1 MPNLCDKESYDC
13 NDLIKIVGIL
23 RSPEGCPWDRAQDHH
38 TIRNNFLE
46 EAYEAVEAIDLE
58 SSALLREE
66 LGDVLLQ
73 IALHSQM
80 EAEQGHFDFNDVC
93 TGICRKMIGRH
104 PHIFGS
110 EYAANA
116 AEAAQNWEQQKRK
129 EKGLYSLEDRL
140 RQVSGALPALM
151 RAQKLISRAAASG
164 CFEDPNDGMLRN
176 CLEDALLADETDV
189 QGWSRLLFLVCERM
203 ERLGISAEEA
213 LSRESDR
220 MIECFWRC
228 NIARNPRRVDRCE
241 YEKGMVAYY
250 SFISGGNTK

>member
-151 RAQKLISRAAASG
+151 RVQKLISRAAASG

-220 MIECFWRC
+220 MIECFL
-228 NIARNPRRVDRCE
+228 E
-241 YEKGMVAYY
+241 MQHSEKPTEGR
-250 SFISGGNTK
+250 SL

>member
-140 RQVSGALPALM
+140 RQVSCALQALM

-164 CFEDPNDGMLRN
+164 CFEDPNDGMLRY
-176 CLEDALLADETDV
+176 CLEDALLADETDA
-189 QGWSRLLFLVCERM
+189 QSWSRLLFLVCERM

-220 MIECFWRC
+220 MIECFLEMQH
-228 NIARNPRRVDRCE
+228 N
-241 YEKGMVAYY
+241 EKPTEGR
-250 SFISGGNTK
+250 SL

>member
-116 AEAAQNWEQQKRK
+116 AEAAQNGEQQKRK

-220 MIECFWRC
+220 MIECFL
-228 NIARNPRRVDRCE
+228 E
-241 YEKGMVAYY
+241 MQHSEKPTEGR
-250 SFISGGNTK
+250 SL

>member
-58 SSALLREE
+58 SSAPLREE

-151 RAQKLISRAAASG
+151 RAQKLISLAAASG

-220 MIECFWRC
+220 MIECFL
-228 NIARNPRRVDRCE
+228 E
-241 YEKGMVAYY
+241 MQHSEKPTEGR
-250 SFISGGNTK
+250 SL

>member
-151 RAQKLISRAAASG
+151 RAQKLISRAAASR

-176 CLEDALLADETDV
+176 CLENALLADETDA

-220 MIECFWRC
+220 MIECFL
-228 NIARNPRRVDRCE
+228 E
-241 YEKGMVAYY
+241 MQHSEKPTEGR
-250 SFISGGNTK
+250 SL

>member
-13 NDLIKIVGIL
+13 NDLIKTVGIL

-116 AEAAQNWEQQKRK
+116 AEAAQSWEQQKRK

-176 CLEDALLADETDV
+176 CLEDVLLADETDA
-189 QGWSRLLFLVCERM
+189 QSWSRLLFLVCERM

-220 MIECFWRC
+220 MIECFL
-228 NIARNPRRVDRCE
+228 E
-241 YEKGMVAYY
+241 MQHSEKPTEGR
-250 SFISGGNTK
+250 SL

>member
-46 EAYEAVEAIDLE
+46 EAYEAVEAIDRDD
-58 SSALLREE
+58 SILLREE

-151 RAQKLISRAAASG
+151 RAQKLISRAAASR

-176 CLEDALLADETDV
+176 CLENALLADETDA
-189 QGWSRLLFLVCERM
+189 QSWRRLLFLICERM

-220 MIECFWRC
+220 MIECFLEMQH
-228 NIARNPRRVDRCE
+228 N
-241 YEKGMVAYY
+241 EKPTEGR
-250 SFISGGNTK
+250 SL

>member
-116 AEAAQNWEQQKRK
+116 VEAAQNWEQQKRK

-164 CFEDPNDGMLRN
+164 CFEDPNDCMLRN

-220 MIECFWRC
+220 MIECFL
-228 NIARNPRRVDRCE
+228 E
-241 YEKGMVAYY
+241 MQHSEKPTEGR
-250 SFISGGNTK
+250 SL

>member
-116 AEAAQNWEQQKRK
+116 AEAAQSWEQQKRK

-176 CLEDALLADETDV
+176 CLEDVLLADETDA
-189 QGWSRLLFLVCERM
+189 QSWSRLLFLVCERM

-250 SFISGGNTK
+250 SFISGGSTK

>member
-151 RAQKLISRAAASG
+151 RAQTLISRAAASG

-220 MIECFWRC
+220 MIECFL
-228 NIARNPRRVDRCE
+228 E
-241 YEKGMVAYY
+241 MQHSEKPTEGR
-250 SFISGGNTK
+250 SL

>member
-38 TIRNNFLE
+38 TIRTNFLE

-176 CLEDALLADETDV
+176 CLEDALLADETDA
-189 QGWSRLLFLVCERM
+189 QSWSRLLFLVCERM

-220 MIECFWRC
+220 MIECFL
-228 NIARNPRRVDRCE
+228 E
-241 YEKGMVAYY
+241 MQHSEKPTEGR
-250 SFISGGNTK
+250 SL

>member
-220 MIECFWRC
+220 MIECFF
-228 NIARNPRRVDRCE
+228 E
-241 YEKGMVAYY
+241 MQHSEKPTEGR
-250 SFISGGNTK
+250 SL

>member
-46 EAYEAVEAIDLE
+46 EAYETVEAIDLE

-176 CLEDALLADETDV
+176 CLENALLADETDV

-220 MIECFWRC
+220 MIECFL
-228 NIARNPRRVDRCE
+228 E
-241 YEKGMVAYY
+241 MQHSEKPTEGR
-250 SFISGGNTK
+250 SL

>member
-129 EKGLYSLEDRL
+129 EKGLYSLEVRL

-220 MIECFWRC
+220 MIECFL
-228 NIARNPRRVDRCE
+228 E
-241 YEKGMVAYY
+241 MQHSEKPTEGR
-250 SFISGGNTK
+250 SL

>member
-176 CLEDALLADETDV
+176 CLEDALLADETDA
-189 QGWSRLLFLVCERM
+189 QSWSTLLFLVCERM

-220 MIECFWRC
+220 MIECFL
-228 NIARNPRRVDRCE
+228 E
-241 YEKGMVAYY
+241 MQHSEKPTEGR
-250 SFISGGNTK
+250 SL

>member
-93 TGICRKMIGRH
+93 TGICRTSLAVSMLRMLRRRHKTGNSRNARKKDFTVWRIVCGR
-104 PHIFGS
+104 F
-110 EYAANA
+110 
-116 AEAAQNWEQQKRK
+116 
-129 EKGLYSLEDRL
+129 
-140 RQVSGALPALM
+140 PALY
-151 RAQKLISRAAASG
+151 QH
-164 CFEDPNDGMLRN
+164 
-176 CLEDALLADETDV
+176 
-189 QGWSRLLFLVCERM
+189 
-203 ERLGISAEEA
+203 
-213 LSRESDR
+213 
-220 MIECFWRC
+220 
-228 NIARNPRRVDRCE
+228 
-241 YEKGMVAYY
+241 
-250 SFISGGNTK
+250 

>member
-176 CLEDALLADETDV
+176 CLEDALLADEMDV

-213 LSRESDR
+213 LSRESDW
-220 MIECFWRC
+220 MIECFL
-228 NIARNPRRVDRCE
+228 E
-241 YEKGMVAYY
+241 MQHSEKPTEGR
-250 SFISGGNTK
+250 SL

>member
-46 EAYEAVEAIDLE
+46 EAYESVEAIDLE

-176 CLEDALLADETDV
+176 CLEDALLADETDA

-203 ERLGISAEEA
+203 ERLGISAEEE

-220 MIECFWRC
+220 MIECFLEMQH
-228 NIARNPRRVDRCE
+228 N
-241 YEKGMVAYY
+241 EKPTE
-250 SFISGGNTK
+250 GGSL

>member
-23 RSPEGCPWDRAQDHH
+23 RSPEGCPWYRAQDHH

-220 MIECFWRC
+220 MIECFL
-228 NIARNPRRVDRCE
+228 E
-241 YEKGMVAYY
+241 MQHSEKPTEGR
-250 SFISGGNTK
+250 SL

>member
-104 PHIFGS
+104 PHIFGR

-176 CLEDALLADETDV
+176 CLEDVLLADETDV

-203 ERLGISAEEA
+203 ERL
-213 LSRESDR
+213 
-220 MIECFWRC
+220 
-228 NIARNPRRVDRCE
+228 
-241 YEKGMVAYY
+241 
-250 SFISGGNTK
+250 

>member
-1 MPNLCDKESYDC
+1 MREINGKTYIEGEKHNMAELLEIIS
-13 NDLIKIVGIL
+13 IL
-23 RSPEGCPWDRAQDHH
+23 RSPEGCPWDREQTHESLKECLQNE
-38 TIRNNFLE
+38 TQEVL
-46 EAYEAVEAIDLE
+46 EAVDKKDDENFC
-58 SSALLREE
+58 EE

-220 MIECFWRC
+220 MIECFL
-228 NIARNPRRVDRCE
+228 E
-241 YEKGMVAYY
+241 MQHSEKPTEGR
-250 SFISGGNTK
+250 SL

>member
-80 EAEQGHFDFNDVC
+80 EEEQGHFDFNDVC

-110 EYAANA
+110 EYAANT

-176 CLEDALLADETDV
+176 CLEDALLADETDA
-189 QGWSRLLFLVCERM
+189 QSWSRLLFLVCERM

-220 MIECFWRC
+220 MIECFL
-228 NIARNPRRVDRCE
+228 E
-241 YEKGMVAYY
+241 MQHSEKPTEGR
-250 SFISGGNTK
+250 SL

>member
-80 EAEQGHFDFNDVC
+80 EEEQGHFDFNDVC

-213 LSRESDR
+213 LSRELDR
-220 MIECFWRC
+220 MIECFL
-228 NIARNPRRVDRCE
+228 E
-241 YEKGMVAYY
+241 MQHSEKPTEGR
-250 SFISGGNTK
+250 SL

>member
-110 EYAANA
+110 EHAANA

-176 CLEDALLADETDV
+176 CLEDALLADETDA
-189 QGWSRLLFLVCERM
+189 QSWSRLLFLVCERM

-220 MIECFWRC
+220 MIECFL
-228 NIARNPRRVDRCE
+228 E
-241 YEKGMVAYY
+241 MQHSEKPTEGR
-250 SFISGGNTK
+250 SL

>member
-93 TGICRKMIGRH
+93 TGICSKMIGRH

-176 CLEDALLADETDV
+176 CLENALLADETDV

-220 MIECFWRC
+220 MIECFL
-228 NIARNPRRVDRCE
+228 E
-241 YEKGMVAYY
+241 MQHSEKPTEGR
-250 SFISGGNTK
+250 SL

>member
-176 CLEDALLADETDV
+176 CLEDALLADEMDV

-220 MIECFWRC
+220 MIECFL
-228 NIARNPRRVDRCE
+228 E
-241 YEKGMVAYY
+241 MQHSEKPTEGR
-250 SFISGGNTK
+250 SL

>member
-151 RAQKLISRAAASG
+151 HAQKLISRAAASG

-220 MIECFWRC
+220 MIECFL
-228 NIARNPRRVDRCE
+228 E
-241 YEKGMVAYY
+241 MQHSEKPTEGR
-250 SFISGGNTK
+250 SL

>member
-176 CLEDALLADETDV
+176 CLEDALLADETDA
-189 QGWSRLLFLVCERM
+189 QSWRRLLFLICERM

-220 MIECFWRC
+220 MIECFLEMQH
-228 NIARNPRRVDRCE
+228 N
-241 YEKGMVAYY
+241 EKPTE
-250 SFISGGNTK
+250 GGSL

>member
-58 SSALLREE
+58 SSALLLEE

-73 IALHSQM
+73 ITLHSQM

-220 MIECFWRC
+220 MIECFL
-228 NIARNPRRVDRCE
+228 E
-241 YEKGMVAYY
+241 MQHSEKPTEGR
-250 SFISGGNTK
+250 SL

>member
-189 QGWSRLLFLVCERM
+189 HGWSRLLFLVCERM

-220 MIECFWRC
+220 MIECFL
-228 NIARNPRRVDRCE
+228 E
-241 YEKGMVAYY
+241 MQHSEKPTEGR
-250 SFISGGNTK
+250 SL

>member
-23 RSPEGCPWDRAQDHH
+23 RSPEGCPWDRSQDHH

-46 EAYEAVEAIDLE
+46 EAYEAVEAIDRDD
-58 SSALLREE
+58 SILLREE

-73 IALHSQM
+73 LALHSQM

-129 EKGLYSLEDRL
+129 EKGLYSLE
-140 RQVSGALPALM
+140 VSGALPALM
-151 RAQKLISRAAASG
+151 RAQKLISRAAASR

-176 CLEDALLADETDV
+176 CLENALLADETDA

-220 MIECFWRC
+220 MIECFL
-228 NIARNPRRVDRCE
+228 E
-241 YEKGMVAYY
+241 MQHSEKPTEGR
-250 SFISGGNTK
+250 SL